1 MRQNFSNGFPGWKFD
16 GQVTSMLRKEQEE
29 EARLAEK
36 LQEQKYQ
43 PKTQRFWGLDDV
55 VPLFTWVEQTFFR
68 SSLPPQKKNDPSE
81 SSRFPLRLLVRCD
94 VAVFSSIWNA

>member
-1 MRQNFSNGFPGWKFD
+1 MFSLKFFALQVLFLLFLSGISMGDWMAGFFFSAKS

-43 PKTQRFWGLDDV
+43 PKTQRFWSGWCRYTPED
-55 VPLFTWVEQTFFR
+55 
-68 SSLPPQKKNDPSE
+68 
-81 SSRFPLRLLVRCD
+81 
-94 VAVFSSIWNA
+94 